1 VILIEHSNEHDANQ
15 PLTEN
20 TMSIEA
26 ALAELTAAIN
36 RNSDLL
42 ETITTT
48 AAKNVAKGADAPADK
63 APVKAPVT
71 TKAPADKGPA
81 KAPAKVK
88 IPTAPEMAK
97 GTTDFLEVE
106 DEDEYA
112 KRRALIK
119 AIVTKHEVKK
129 MSEIAEGDRQT
140 ALDAIAAYKAGDATG
155 YEEEES
161 MA

>member
-1 VILIEHSNEHDANQ
+1 
-15 PLTEN
+15 
-20 TMSIEA
+20 MSIEA

-48 AAKNVAKGADAPADK
+48 AAKNLAKGADAPADK
-63 APVKAPVT
+63 APAKAPAT
-71 TKAPADKGPA
+71 TKAPT

-97 GTTDFLEVE
+97 ATTDFLEVE

-140 ALDAIAAYKAGDATG
+140 ALDAIAAYKAGYATG
-155 YEEEES
+155 YEAEED